1 LSDTAIRVDNLSKSF
16 RLKHQVKHDSLRET
30 ISHACTVLFNR
41 TQRRDSSLAS
51 SEEFW
56 ALKNVSFKIQRGEAL
71 GIIGRNGAGKSTLL
85 KIISRITR
93 PTEGFVEITGRVGS
107 LLEVGTGFHPELSG
121 RENIHLNGS
130 ILGMKR
136 ADLVRK
142 FDEIVSFA
150 EIERFLDTPVKRYS
164 SGMYTRL
171 AFAVAA
177 HLEPEILVV
186 DEVLA
191 VGDARFQKKCLG
203 KMDEVAQAGRTILFV
218 SHNMTAI
225 SRLCRRTIW
234 IDGGRIRR
242 AGDSDDVIKAYLSEE
257 MSQAPERQWAFPGD
271 APGDD
276 RIRLIG
282 ARVLQLD
289 QVTSVVDINK
299 SAQVQI
305 DFQVL
310 RPAENLISGINL
322 YDSSGLCLF
331 DSCDWRPNSLCPN
344 RYRTTV
350 AIPPYLLA
358 EGRIS
363 VLVQLVFYEPEIHSV
378 VVPSVIAFDAV
389 DSDDPLAVRGAY
401 QGVWPGA
408 LRPRLDWTGPTTLA

>member
-1 LSDTAIRVDNLSKSF
+1 MSDTAIRVDNLSKSF

-56 ALKNVSFKIQRGEAL
+56 ALKNVSFEIQPGEAL

-93 PTEGFVEITGRVGS
+93 PTEGSVEITGRVGS

-225 SRLCRRTIW
+225 SRLCRRAIW
-234 IDGGRIRR
+234 IDGGQIRR
-242 AGDSDDVIKAYLSEE
+242 AGDSDEVIKAYLSEE
-257 MSQAPERQWAFPGD
+257 TSQVPERQWAFPGD

-331 DSCDWRPNSLCPN
+331 ASCDWRSNSLRPN
-344 RYRTTV
+344 RYRAIV

-363 VLVQLVFYEPEIHSV
+363 VLIQLVFYDPNVLSV
-378 VVPSVIAFDAV
+378 ILPSAIAFDAV
-389 DSDDPLAVRGAY
+389 DGNDPFAVRGAY
-401 QGVWPGA
+401 KGSWPGV
-408 LRPRLDWTGPTTLA
+408 LRPRLTWTEPTIV